1 MITTEPLASLFLARS
16 KTEQDLVTT
25 DMDAIAAHFDTTLNA
40 SLEIRRHP
48 RARNLTLRV
57 SAATR
62 KIVATIPKRASRRE
76 AAGLI
81 LAHYAWIRERLLN
94 APQVMAFVD
103 GSEIPFRGTV
113 NRIRFCAKTPG
124 RGVVASVAAPT
135 GPELHVAG
143 RPEHCPRRL
152 KDWLARTA
160 KADLEERVKHH
171 ATALGVSYR
180 RVSVR
185 DQVSRWGSCSSSG
198 TLSFS
203 WRLILAPPEI
213 LDYVAAHEVVHLRE
227 MNHGPA
233 FWSLVSKLCP
243 DFKAAEHWLTNEG
256 PDLHRYCPTHLM

>member
-1 MITTEPLASLFLARS
+1 MINTEPLTSLFSVRP
-16 KTEQDLVTT
+16 KTEQDLAAGNI
-25 DMDAIAAHFDTTLNA
+25 DAIAAHFDSNHDA

-57 SAATR
+57 NAATR

-81 LAHYAWIRERLLN
+81 LAHYAWITERLQN
-94 APQVMAFVD
+94 APKVMAFID
-103 GSEIPFRGTV
+103 GTELPLRGTPH
-113 NRIRFCAKTPG
+113 RIRFVARTPG
-124 RGVVASVAAPT
+124 RGVVAQIEDPRGA
-135 GPELHVAG
+135 ELHVSG

-152 KDWLARTA
+152 KDWLVRTA

-171 ATALGVSYR
+171 ALTLGVSYR
-180 RVSVR
+180 RISVR
-185 DQVSRWGSCSSSG
+185 DQSSRWGSCSSTG

-213 LDYVAAHEVVHLRE
+213 LDYVAAHEVAHLKE
-227 MNHGPA
+227 MNHSPA

-243 DFKAAEHWLTNEG
+243 DFKAAEHWLTHEG